1 MCLSLQCRNGVG
13 ACPDTVDSRGGC
25 TNDVALVQGWKEN
38 GQQCVVFSR
47 NFTSGQTLSVSL
59 TLSSLSL
66 SFSVTAS
73 TLSLSF
79 LFPRNVIWHTIR
91 YCILFV
97 FMALLYPS
105 VTGDD
110 VCDLALDPDNENQY
124 IVWGVGGLGETAFRH
139 FTRAQSK
146 ANTHTYTRIHMYVY
160 M

>member
-1 MCLSLQCRNGVG
+1 MG

-25 TNDVALVQGWKEN
+25 TNDVVLVQGWKEN

-47 NFTSGQTLSVSL
+47 KFTSGQTLSLCLSHSL
-59 TLSSLSL
+59 LPFYSLSRFSSLEM
-66 SFSVTAS
+66 
-73 TLSLSF
+73 
-79 LFPRNVIWHTIR
+79 R
-91 YCILFV
+91 YGMIYCMLFV

-146 ANTHTYTRIHMYVY
+146 ANTHTHTHVFTHMYICSIHCSV
-160 M
+160 